1 MTYLLVE
8 LDETYNDE
16 LIKLSFTTNTGSD
29 LFYVDRVPNF
39 FHLSNGFGETR
50 QFGLF
55 KNKELIGSV
64 AVSMHYRLIGG
75 ICTKTYYLNDLRIHP
90 SYQKTLAFYR
100 MFQQLHSIYEKEGE
114 VKWMFS
120 TVLDGNQNSS
130 SFTKDTDILP
140 RGKPIGKTVH
150 IGIPLFIPLRQKNA
164 EYDIEEIKGHEAWPI
179 FQELSKGKNFA
190 PCDKRLF
197 LGENDIFLT
206 IKNRKNEPLALCKL
220 VDQSAARKLR
230 YSENAPLSFKIL
242 NLLCRLT
249 GCPSLPGKDEEF
261 KHAYMAF
268 YATKDSTYD
277 YREAFLPYIQN
288 QYKHRYTYL
297 FFGVSELHAVTWRKR
312 LFHIEL
318 SSTTYGYGD
327 LPGDTVIN
335 FHELT
340 LI

>member
-8 LDETYNDE
+8 LDETYNEE
-16 LIKLSFTTNTGSD
+16 LIKLSLTTNTGSD
-29 LFYVDRVPNF
+29 LFYVDRTPNF
-39 FHLSNGFGETR
+39 FHLSNELGETR

-64 AVSMHYRLIGG
+64 AVSMHHRLIGG
-75 ICTKTYYLNDLRIHP
+75 SCTKTYYLNDLRIHP
-90 SYQKTLAFYR
+90 IYQRTFAFYQ
-100 MFQQLHSIYEKEGE
+100 MFQQLHAIYEKEGK

-120 TVLDGNQNSS
+120 TVLDSNQNSS
-130 SFTKDTDILP
+130 TFTKGPDILP

-150 IGIPLFIPLRQKNA
+150 IGVPMFLPLKQKTT
-164 EYDIEEIKGHEAWPI
+164 EFDVDEIKGDEAWPI
-179 FQELSKGKNFA
+179 FQELSKSKDFA

-197 LGENDIFLT
+197 LSENGIFLV
-206 IKNRKNEPLALCKL
+206 IKNRKNEHLALCKL
-220 VDQSAARKLR
+220 VDQSIARKLR
-230 YSENAPLSFKIL
+230 YSKNAPFSFKIL
-242 NLLCRLT
+242 NLLCRIT
-249 GCPSLPGKDEEF
+249 GCPSLPGKNEEF

-268 YATKDSTYD
+268 YATKDSSYD
-277 YREAFLPYIQN
+277 YRKAFLGYIQK

-297 FFGVSELHAVTWRKR
+297 FFGVSELAADVWRKR

-327 LPGDTVIN
+327 FPGDAVID